1 MAYKNI
7 EDMKK
12 KQKEYYEKN
21 KDKKILNTRSW
32 YANNPKKAKATRL
45 KKRYN
50 ITPEQLEV
58 MYKEQDNCC
67 KICNTHKD
75 DTTRGLFIDHNHS
88 TLEVRGLLCNNCNIA
103 IGHLKDDTELLDKAK
118 QYLKTNGKFN

>member
-1 MAYKNI
+1 MNTLKRKLQIQKAANKYYRKNRDKRLA
-7 EDMKK
+7 DMKI
-12 KQKEYYEKN
+12 Y
-21 KDKKILNTRSW
+21 D
-32 YANNPKKAKATRL
+32 L
-45 KKRYN
+45 KKKYS

-75 DTTRGLFIDHNHS
+75 NTKMGLVIDHCHK
-88 TLEVRGLLCNNCNIA
+88 TLEVRGLLCHNCNVA
-103 IGHLKDDTELLDKAK
+103 LGHLKDDTELLDKAK